1 MPRRAGLRSRGIFY
15 ILIYWLDG
23 ETPSMTLPE
32 CTLGGFFR
40 ENKAAGVYRRH
51 GNELSERTLR
61 AFFWGIRCPVF
72 AGKLL
77 ELYYN
82 GKQIMKIRKKDIILL
97 LLLLVLAGVGS
108 LLLQLRPAADQVVIR
123 QDGKII
129 GSYLLTQDRE
139 IVIDNAWGQ
148 NKIQIKAGRVSV
160 IEADCPDQICVR
172 HRQISRDQETIVC
185 LPHRLVVEVIRAKE
199 KGVDMIAD

>member
-1 MPRRAGLRSRGIFY
+1 
-15 ILIYWLDG
+15 
-23 ETPSMTLPE
+23 
-32 CTLGGFFR
+32 
-40 ENKAAGVYRRH
+40 
-51 GNELSERTLR
+51 
-61 AFFWGIRCPVF
+61 
-72 AGKLL
+72 
-77 ELYYN
+77 
-82 GKQIMKIRKKDIILL
+82 MKIRKKDIILL

-139 IVIDNAWGQ
+139 IVIE
-148 NKIQIKAGRVSV
+148 AGRVAV

-172 HRQISRDQETIVC
+172 HRQINRDQETIVC